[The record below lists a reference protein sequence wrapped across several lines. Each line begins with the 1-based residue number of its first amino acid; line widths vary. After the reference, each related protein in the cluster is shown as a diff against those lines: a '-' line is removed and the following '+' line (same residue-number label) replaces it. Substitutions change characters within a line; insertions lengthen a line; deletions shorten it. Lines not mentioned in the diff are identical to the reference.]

1 MPRFTPRLPF
11 AATTLALAAGAAV
24 PLGAVAQDNA
34 GDYPDQTVHLF
45 VPYPAGGA
53 MDFVG
58 RLFARTMADL
68 TGEPVVVENRPGA
81 GTAIAANALADAEPD
96 GYTLMLAPNA
106 TLTITSQLYETA
118 PFDPSRLDPLAVVG
132 TNQMVL
138 SASGQSGITDLDEL
152 LEEARANPESVSY
165 GSFGNGNITHLL
177 GALLSDAAGAP
188 MLHVPFQGAAPAMNA
203 LLGGNITAT
212 FDTITNAEPQIKA
225 GKIAGL
231 AVTGTER
238 SPLLPEVPTFEEL
251 GYPEL
256 ASYTWV
262 GMVAPL
268 GLEPAL
274 KQRIQSWIGD
284 VLANEDFRE
293 QMNARGFDVPA
304 MDADG
309 LADMVAAERET
320 YRGVIESAGI
330 RLD

>member
-1 MPRFTPRLPF
+1 MP
-11 AATTLALAAGAAV
+11 LAAA
-24 PLGAVAQDNA
+24 AQDSDA
-34 GDYPDQTVHLF
+34 TASYPERTIHLY

-58 RLFARTMADL
+58 RLLARNLADT
-68 TGEPVVVENRPGA
+68 TGQAVVVENRPGA
-81 GTAIAANALADAEPD
+81 GTAIGANALAEAKPD

-106 TLTITSQLYETA
+106 TLTITSQLYEKA

-138 SASGQSGITDLDEL
+138 SASGQSGIADLDQL
-152 LEEARANPESVSY
+152 LEQARKDPESVSY

-177 GALLSDAAGAP
+177 GALLSDAADAP
-188 MLHVPFQGAAPAMNA
+188 MLHVPFQGAAPAMNS

-212 FDTITNAEPQIKA
+212 FDTITNAQPQIDA
-225 GKIAGL
+225 GKITGL

-238 SPLLPEVPTFEEL
+238 SPLLPNVPAFKEL

-262 GMVAPL
+262 GVVAPV
-268 GLEPAL
+268 GLEAER
-274 KQRIQSWIGD
+274 KARIQTLIGE
-284 VLANEDFRE
+284 VLADPNFRE
-293 QMNARGFDVPA
+293 QMNARGFDVPEL
-304 MDADG
+304 DVEG
-309 LADMVAAERET
+309 LDDLVKNERET